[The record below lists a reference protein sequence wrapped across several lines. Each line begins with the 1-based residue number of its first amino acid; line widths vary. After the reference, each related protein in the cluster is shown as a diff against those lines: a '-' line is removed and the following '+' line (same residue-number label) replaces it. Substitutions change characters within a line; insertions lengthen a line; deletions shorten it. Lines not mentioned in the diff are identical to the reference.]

1 MGGQIAEK
9 VPMFT
14 YHIEVQEFETKVY
27 KSGKAPESATT
38 DGGLM

>member
-1 MGGQIAEK
+1 MGGQIADN

-14 YHIEVQEFETKVY
+14 YHIEVQEFDSKIW
-27 KSGKAPESATT
+27 KSGKEPEKVEK